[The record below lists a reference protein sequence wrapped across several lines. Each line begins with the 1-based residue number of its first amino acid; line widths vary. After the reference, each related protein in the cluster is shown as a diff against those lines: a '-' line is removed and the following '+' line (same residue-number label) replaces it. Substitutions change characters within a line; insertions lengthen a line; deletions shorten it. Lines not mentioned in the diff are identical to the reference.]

1 MSSMGKKKAWIAAAA
16 LILGAIV
23 WYAIS
28 SNRVSLL
35 EARVAKL
42 EQAESATAALISALD
57 GRNMTIADLGAACVS
72 MATKIEKNERTISG
86 GLSILKA
93 EAEAEPE
100 SGVGGE

>member
-1 MSSMGKKKAWIAAAA
+1 MRLRLAMYGLTFLCVLLIVLDIIAQSRIKS
-16 LILGAIV
+16 LEF
-23 WYAIS
+23 
-28 SNRVSLL
+28 RVDT
-35 EARVAKL
+35 L
-42 EQAESATAALISALD
+42 EQAESETAALISALD

-93 EAEAEPE
+93 EAEPE